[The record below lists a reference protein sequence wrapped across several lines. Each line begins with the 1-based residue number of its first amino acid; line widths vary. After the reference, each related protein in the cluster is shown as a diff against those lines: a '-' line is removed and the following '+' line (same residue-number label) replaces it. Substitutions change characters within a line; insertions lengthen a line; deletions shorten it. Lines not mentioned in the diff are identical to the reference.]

1 MAQNGSIKKRV
12 IPSIGVGLVLSF
24 VLFSCTT
31 PAIVS
36 NQNLSY
42 VYNKEQ
48 TFLHPEFV
56 IFNKNDSISA
66 LYTRISSKELL
77 FSQSGDFFLST
88 ARIMVNFRFQA
99 DFDQSAVIDSGS
111 VSLLMS
117 DSLHPEFFYVY
128 LEIKAKKG
136 TKGLLCVKFS
146 DLNRNQFVQNFL
158 PLDRSK
164 RFNFNDIML
173 VKPGDSL
180 PVFAYSPSKEEAL
193 QIKCNYPEGQ
203 GFYVEQYAQEFPM
216 PAPPFAIVEGGAFD
230 LKPDSVFFMPF
241 ERAANFTLPA
251 KGLYWVRRKPEDDGG
266 FTIKRFYDH
275 YPAVKDPT
283 AMMAPLRFLTSK
295 QEFKEISESP
305 TRRAAVENFWIESS
319 GNQDKARELIKVF
332 YNRVKEANSYYTSY
346 LEGWKSDR
354 GLIFLVFGPPTI
366 VYRNSQNEQWIYGA
380 ENSLMS
386 LSFTFLK
393 MDNPFTENDYS
404 LIRNAT
410 YKNQW
415 YQAVDS
421 WRQGRVWLDN

>member
-77 FSQSGDFFLST
+77 FSQSGDLFLST

-136 TKGLLCVKFS
+136 TKLQEQLQLLKDAHQEEQLIVKEHEIV
-146 DLNRNQFVQNFL
+146 D
-158 PLDRSK
+158 
-164 RFNFNDIML
+164 
-173 VKPGDSL
+173 
-180 PVFAYSPSKEEAL
+180 EATW
-193 QIKCNYPEGQ
+193 Q
-203 GFYVEQYAQEFPM
+203 
-216 PAPPFAIVEGGAFD
+216 
-230 LKPDSVFFMPF
+230 
-241 ERAANFTLPA
+241 
-251 KGLYWVRRKPEDDGG
+251 
-266 FTIKRFYDH
+266 
-275 YPAVKDPT
+275 
-283 AMMAPLRFLTSK
+283 
-295 QEFKEISESP
+295 
-305 TRRAAVENFWIESS
+305 
-319 GNQDKARELIKVF
+319 RELGK
-332 YNRVKEANSYYTSY
+332 
-346 LEGWKSDR
+346 L
-354 GLIFLVFGPPTI
+354 P
-366 VYRNSQNEQWIYGA
+366 
-380 ENSLMS
+380 
-386 LSFTFLK
+386 
-393 MDNPFTENDYS
+393 
-404 LIRNAT
+404 
-410 YKNQW
+410 
-415 YQAVDS
+415 
-421 WRQGRVWLDN
+421 